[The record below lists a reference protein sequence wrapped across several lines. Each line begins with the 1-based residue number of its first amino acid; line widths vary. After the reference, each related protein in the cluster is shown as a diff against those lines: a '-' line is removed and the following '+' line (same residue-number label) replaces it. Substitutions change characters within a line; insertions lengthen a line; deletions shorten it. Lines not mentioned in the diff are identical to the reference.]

1 MRLERGRVGAK
12 EVFRRLINPGEP
24 IPPAAS
30 RIHGIHDA
38 DVAGAPAFAAVWPE
52 FAAMLGETVL
62 IGHTVGFDLAV
73 LSREC
78 ARAGLAWTPPPALDT
93 RLLAEIA
100 EPQLADYSLESLA
113 AWLGVTITER
123 HSAAGDARAA
133 ALIFQALVPRLRQ
146 NGIRTLAEAARACRS
161 LTKVLE
167 DHHRAGWSEPA
178 SPQGD
183 AADARAR
190 IDSYPYRHRVGDLMS
205 PARFIDPGTSVGA
218 ALDQMTQ
225 AKISSLFVAAAFP
238 TSPRQTGIIT
248 ERDILRAI
256 ARDRAGALAMP
267 VTQAMSLPL
276 ATVPA
281 DAFAYLAVS
290 RMNRLKVRHLGVTDE
305 AGMVVGALSAR
316 DLLRLRAEGGV
327 LLGDRIDLAADVN
340 DLGRAWGSVAAC
352 GGRSRP

>member
-1 MRLERGRVGAK
+1 MALARGTTPLIALDAVVIDVETTGLDPRKARAVELAAVRLERGRVNPMAA
-12 EVFRRLINPGEP
+12 FRRLINPGEP

-52 FAAMLGETVL
+52 FAAMLADTVL

-73 LSREC
+73 LKREC

-100 EPQLADYSLESLA
+100 EPELADYSLESLA
-113 AWLGVTITER
+113 AWLGLDIADR

-167 DHHRAGWSEPA
+167 AHHRAGWSETA

-205 PARFIDPGTSVGA
+205 PARFIGPDTSVGA
-218 ALDQMTQ
+218 ALD
-225 AKISSLFVAAAFP
+225 A
-238 TSPRQTGIIT
+238 
-248 ERDILRAI
+248 D
-256 ARDRAGALAMP
+256 DAG
-267 VTQAMSLPL
+267 
-276 ATVPA
+276 
-281 DAFAYLAVS
+281 
-290 RMNRLKVRHLGVTDE
+290 E
-305 AGMVVGALSAR
+305 
-316 DLLRLRAEGGV
+316 DLLALRRGEPA
-327 LLGDRIDLAADVN
+327 RRC
-340 DLGRAWGSVAAC
+340 RATPASSPSATSCAQSPATARAHSPC
-352 GGRSRP
+352 R